1 MAIPESLQRELAR
14 KLYASRMRMLCNNGF
29 YGLLLMHLPFAL
41 DESCSTAAT
50 DGKRIYF
57 GPKFLEGLTATE
69 TDFVLMH
76 EVLHV
81 VLRHINR
88 SHIFKEDPARANVAC
103 DIVVN
108 SNILYSNGMRK
119 SAISI
124 DGEVFMHVAPN
135 GAEGYLHTAEEVYAM
150 LASQKK
156 QSRLGVGN
164 GIGAGAD
171 DCLDDHSK
179 WEELS
184 EEELAEIEDEWGQ
197 YIADAIANVTQR
209 TDSHGNVPYWAERY
223 INELKDAQTDWR
235 NILTDFIQEEI
246 VDYSFAPPDK
256 RYSESDFF
264 LPDLNVDYEESVG
277 NVLFMVDTSA
287 SISKE
292 DLTVAYSEI
301 KGAID
306 QFGGKIQGQL
316 GFFDADITPPVPFVD
331 EKSLL
336 SIVPKGGG
344 GTRFDIIF
352 KYVNDKMEEKP
363 TSIVILTD
371 GVADFPPEKVANDIP
386 VLWLINN
393 DRITPPWG
401 KVARVKV

>member
-14 KLYASRMRMLCNNGF
+14 KLYSARMRMLCNNGF
-29 YGLLLMHLPFAL
+29 YGLLLMHLPFVL
-41 DESCSTAAT
+41 DESCETAAT

-57 GPKFLEGLTATE
+57 GPKFLRELTPAE
-69 TDFVLMH
+69 TDFILMH

-88 SHIFKEDPARANVAC
+88 SHIFKEDHDRANIAC

-108 SNILYSNGMRK
+108 SNILYSSGMRK
-119 SAISI
+119 NSISI
-124 DGEVFMHVAPN
+124 KGVPSMHLVPS
-135 GAEGYLHTAEEVYAM
+135 GAEGYLYTAEEVYAM
-150 LASQKK
+150 LTSSKQKK
-156 QSRLGVGN
+156 SRVGCGTGVDG
-164 GIGAGAD
+164 
-171 DCLDDHSK
+171 CTDDHSR
-179 WEELS
+179 WTVLS
-184 EEELAEIEDEWGQ
+184 EDELVELDDAWGQ
-197 YIADAIANVTQR
+197 YIVDAIANVTQR
-209 TDSHGNVPYWAERY
+209 TDSHGNIPYGAERY
-223 INELKDAQTDWR
+223 INELKGAQTDWR
-235 NILTDFIQEEI
+235 NILTDFIQEEV
-246 VDYSFAPPDK
+246 VDYSFMPPDK

-287 SISKE
+287 SINKE

-331 EKSLL
+331 EISLL

-352 KYVNDKMEEKP
+352 DYVNNKMEEKP

-371 GVADFPPEKVANDIP
+371 GEADFPPEKVANDIP